1 MSYKLLV
8 DKKKS
13 GFTLIEVITALVIL
27 TAGVLS
33 LVALLT
39 VGLASFGSSQDI
51 TIASLKG
58 QQKLEELKR
67 NGINSLPN
75 PPPLPAKGAFSAPAA
90 FPSPEERFSW
100 SMAVSYVDDGSLTDT
115 AIDGLREVIVRIT
128 WSRFGRGHSE
138 DFTTY
143 VSRH

>member
-51 TIASLKG
+51 TVASLKG
-58 QQKLEELKR
+58 QQKLEEAKR
-67 NGINSLPN
+67 NGVNSFPGSPL
-75 PPPLPAKGAFSAPAA
+75 LPAKGAFSTPAA
-90 FPSPEERFSW
+90 FPSPDERFSW
-100 SMAVSYVDDGSLTDT
+100 SMAISYVDDGTNT

-128 WSRFGRGHSE
+128 WSRFGRGYSE